1 MHIES
6 TVQKI
11 WKKSDYGN
19 KIVTW
24 AKAYLEE
31 AKLLNEQATQISLEI
46 DGPAVYEEAL
56 KLDAQTIRELLSA
69 KNYNELS
76 GRIQNVEWS
85 RFASC
90 RDKNCIERKNR
101 SS

>member
-1 MHIES
+1 MRGLTIIVGAIQTERAGFDS
-6 TVQKI
+6 CVDAYRVDCAEDLE
-11 WKKSDYGN
+11 KSDYGN

-56 KLDAQTIRELLSA
+56 KMEL
-69 KNYNELS
+69 
-76 GRIQNVEWS
+76 RQ
-85 RFASC
+85 
-90 RDKNCIERKNR
+90 
-101 SS
+101 